1 MSLYLHIPFCRKACS
16 YCDFHFSVN
25 HDRIND
31 VVNAL
36 IKELELRKNYLPT
49 KEEKPLLET
58 IYFGGG
64 TPSLLTTDQLLR
76 IFTAIEK
83 YYVIA
88 GDAEITLEANPDDL
102 TKEKLAGLLQTPV
115 NRLSIGVQSFFEK
128 DLVLMNRAH
137 NAVMA
142 IESVS
147 DAASAGF
154 KNITIDLI
162 YGVPGMSEN
171 EWLQNLDTAF
181 SLPVQ
186 HISCYSLTVEKKTAL
201 DKLIRDGKIPDVDD
215 AEAANHFKLLMDKAA
230 LNGFEHYEISNFARP
245 GFHSRHNSSYWKDR
259 PYIGIGPSAHSY
271 NGISRQWN
279 IASNAAYVVAI
290 NNHEIPAEEEILSLQ
305 NRYNEYLMTGLR
317 TREGVDLKFIRETF
331 GESYETDFLQQ
342 QQPYIDSG
350 DLLVT
355 GTQFTLSAKGKFIA
369 DRITAK
375 AFIV

>member
-1 MSLYLHIPFCRKACS
+1 M
-16 YCDFHFSVN
+16 
-25 HDRIND
+25 
-31 VVNAL
+31 VNAL